1 MTERPNYVQCG
12 RDECLFDWMLH
23 IINWSGEPEEKMFP
37 LTLSGWA
44 LATFVR
50 SELQI
55 SIEVTKYFGRTKLLS
70 LKAPV
75 CVCGGQFGQAYNC

>member
-1 MTERPNYVQCG
+1 M
-12 RDECLFDWMLH
+12 
-23 IINWSGEPEEKMFP
+23 
-37 LTLSGWA
+37 SGWA

-70 LKAPV
+70 LKGT
-75 CVCGGQFGQAYNC
+75 CVCGGQFGQAYLIVNKQNG